1 MSDQPRLKVAIVD
14 FGLGNLF
21 SVHRACER
29 VGLDAE
35 ITNSKQQVLAADA
48 VLLPGVG
55 AFGDAMDNLTKADLV
70 GPLRYIHHSGKPLI
84 GICLGQQLLM
94 SESEEFGCH
103 KGLGLIDGT
112 VTRFCDP
119 HGSSGQILKIPQ
131 VGWNRIH
138 RPSHAGTQDIWA
150 DSPLAGQAEG
160 AYMYFVHSYYVQPT
174 DPSVRLSVTRY
185 GDVEFCSSVRVG
197 NTCAFQFHPE
207 KSGTD
212 GLQIY
217 QQIAQFIS
225 QRHSLTEYRH
235 AG

>member
-1 MSDQPRLKVAIVD
+1 
-14 FGLGNLF
+14 
-21 SVHRACER
+21 
-29 VGLDAE
+29 
-35 ITNSKQQVLAADA
+35 
-48 VLLPGVG
+48 
-55 AFGDAMDNLTKADLV
+55 
-70 GPLRYIHHSGKPLI
+70 
-84 GICLGQQLLM
+84 
-94 SESEEFGCH
+94 
-103 KGLGLIDGT
+103 
-112 VTRFCDP
+112 
-119 HGSSGQILKIPQ
+119 
-131 VGWNRIH
+131 
-138 RPSHAGTQDIWA
+138 
-150 DSPLAGQAEG
+150 
-160 AYMYFVHSYYVQPT
+160 MYFVHSYYVQPT